1 MSKIETVFKWLDTR
15 FLHWLVLAILI
26 LYTYAKFYQHP
37 YIGFRVDAKG
47 EVILLFEQAQN
58 ESALKVGDQLI
69 QMNSERWAEFKA
81 NLRQPLLD
89 GVRPGQTLT
98 LLIERQ
104 GREMQIFWHVPNST
118 SAEFQD
124 LLISEGWLG
133 FFFWVAGTM
142 ALLALRPRDER
153 WILVIAFNYLTAL
166 WLVLGSGVSFYH
178 IWESAILL
186 RMVIW
191 LCIPVYLHLHWVY
204 PKPLG
209 VLPKPIL
216 IGGYLLAICLAFAE
230 WFQILPTNLFFLG
243 FLFAIG
249 GSFLLLLLHPFL
261 QPATRRDL
269 RLMLIVALLS
279 LFPVVMGSLLSNFL
293 GDRYLLAEWLRGGGA
308 LLGLPI
314 LPLAYIYSAYR
325 RQLGGLELRINQFFS
340 IYAFILLI
348 GTVEI
353 FFILQVDR
361 MLEFEGKSVLIGL
374 IASIFTVAAGVWGYH
389 LVQDFVEYRIL
400 GIPLQSKRL
409 LEIYS
414 AHITTR

>member
-1 MSKIETVFKWLDTR
+1 
-15 FLHWLVLAILI
+15 
-26 LYTYAKFYQHP
+26 
-37 YIGFRVDAKG
+37 
-47 EVILLFEQAQN
+47 
-58 ESALKVGDQLI
+58 
-69 QMNSERWAEFKA
+69 MNSERWAEFKS
-81 NLRQPLLD
+81 NLRQSLLD

-118 SAEFQD
+118 SGDFQD

-153 WILVIAFNYLTAL
+153 WILIIAFKYLTAL

-216 IGGYLLAICLAFAE
+216 IGGYLLALSLAVAE
-230 WFQILPTNLFFLG
+230 WFQILPIGLFSLG
-243 FLFAIG
+243 FLFALG

-261 QPATRRDL
+261 QPTTRRDL

-279 LFPVVMGSLLSNFL
+279 LFPAIMGSLLSNFI
-293 GDRYLLAEWLRGGGA
+293 GDQYLLAEWLRGGGA
-308 LLGLPI
+308 LLGLPV
-314 LPLAYIYSAYR
+314 LPLAYIYAAYR
-325 RQLGGLELRINQFFS
+325 RQMGGLELRINEFFS

-348 GTVEI
+348 GTIEI

-361 MLEFEGKSVLIGL
+361 MLEFEVKSVLIGL
-374 IASIFTVAAGVWGYH
+374 IASIFTVAAGVWCYPR
-389 LVQDFVEYRIL
+389 LKDFLEYLLL
-400 GIPLQSKRL
+400 GIPLQS
-409 LEIYS
+409 
-414 AHITTR
+414 